1 MDGSLS
7 PLELLHPDGTAPRA
21 VVVGDGCP
29 DQLVPSSLLAEDGP
43 CDLVVIAPGPG
54 EGKTTEWFR
63 RALDLARRRLVADG
77 VAYLLVTRRARRR
90 ALRALARSGLSADAA
105 FLHLPSADQS
115 RQLVPLSAR
124 PASYAFSNLVPARPS
139 RRLLALAVLSLP
151 GGARLLAR
159 MAPVVGVVARQSPS
173 RQICQWLFDLDGAV
187 TPAPAPVIT
196 ASWQDPRSAFVL
208 HRFAQG
214 GDAPP
219 RVAKIRPSADSGAG
233 PAGEAEILGT
243 LAAAARQAGV
253 ETPEPLRVE
262 SLDGRSLL
270 LETAVSGRSAAAVL
284 GDDPRRVPALQA
296 RLARWLESWSRLTA
310 RPQPLEAAR
319 LAADLI
325 APAELL
331 APLITDGGEYV
342 DWLAERSAE
351 LAGTTVP
358 LVSAHNDLTMAN
370 VLVAGSGSL
379 GVVDW
384 EAARADGL
392 PLTDFFYSA
401 ADAAAAGSRYDDR
414 TAAFVDC
421 FGPEGCRSA
430 ALGELEESLRRALGL
445 TPPVAQLCFHAC
457 WLHHGANEH
466 RAVGREGREST
477 ARPFLEIVRWVARHR
492 ARA

>member
-54 EGKTTEWFR
+54 EGETTEWFR

-77 VAYLLVTRRARRR
+77 VVYLLVTRRARRR

-115 RQLVPLSAR
+115 RQLVPLTAR
-124 PASYAFSNLVPARPS
+124 PASYAFSNLVPAQPS
-139 RRLLALAVLSLP
+139 RRRLALAILSLP
-151 GGARLLAR
+151 AGERLLAR

-173 RQICQWLFDLDGAV
+173 RQICQWLFDLDGVA

-196 ASWQDPRSAFVL
+196 ASWQDPRSSFVL

-214 GDAPP
+214 DAPP
-219 RVAKIRPSADSGAG
+219 LVAKIRPSAVSGVG
-233 PAGEAEILGT
+233 PAAEAEILGT
-243 LAAAARQAGV
+243 LAPAARQAGV

-284 GDDPRRVPALQA
+284 GDDPRGVPALQA

-310 RPQPLEAAR
+310 RPQPLEASR
-319 LAADLI
+319 LTADLI

-331 APLITDGGEYV
+331 APLIADGGEYV

-370 VLVAGSGSL
+370 VMVAGSGSL

-392 PLTDFFYSA
+392 PLMDFFYSA
-401 ADAAAAGSRYDDR
+401 ADAAAAASRYDDR

-430 ALGELEESLRRALGL
+430 ALAELETSLRRALGL
-445 TPPVAQLCFHAC
+445 SPAVAQLCFHAC

-466 RAVGREGREST
+466 RAVGHEST